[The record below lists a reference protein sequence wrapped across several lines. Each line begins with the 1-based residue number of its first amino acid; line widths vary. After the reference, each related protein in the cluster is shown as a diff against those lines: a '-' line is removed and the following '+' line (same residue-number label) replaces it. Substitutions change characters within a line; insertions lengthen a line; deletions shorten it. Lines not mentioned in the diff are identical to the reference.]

1 MGRVLY
7 IHLFIPLTKFHINGN
22 LQIEHEHEQNI
33 QHTNKTCSRN
43 QNHLQG
49 TNILSVDLMS
59 GFICRPCT
67 YIEKMLYI
75 CLVFTMPHNNQDG

>member
-1 MGRVLY
+1 MEIYKLNMNMNKIY
-7 IHLFIPLTKFHINGN
+7 
-22 LQIEHEHEQNI
+22 NI
-33 QHTNKTCSRN
+33 QIKLALETKITYK
-43 QNHLQG
+43 G